1 MSRLTNY
8 LDSLSVRKKDS
19 KNTSSKYYSFKGCI
33 IRVSDHVTFK
43 TSCLS
48 IIIPKNNNKLY
59 IVQYMNNL
67 LQFNYHDLKIFI
79 NNFISIKNIE
89 ENNKIKNP
97 EIDNSSWENYA
108 TSLARKYKSYK
119 KYSKTTRGFLKYLFL
134 HKYNCEPIVIALKS
148 HDLNYCKLNYKEICA
163 GSEIQKIKK

>member
-8 LDSLSVRKKDS
+8 LDSLSVLKKDS
-19 KNTSSKYYSFKGCI
+19 KTTSSKYYSFKGCI

-48 IIIPKNNNKLY
+48 IIIPKNSNKLY

-89 ENNKIKNP
+89 ENTKIKNP
-97 EIDNSSWENYA
+97 EIDNSSWQIYA
-108 TSLARKYKSYK
+108 TFLARKYKSYK
-119 KYSKTTRGFLKYLFL
+119 KYSKATKGFLKYLFV
-134 HKYNCEPIVIALKS
+134 HKYNCEPIIIALKS
-148 HDLNYCKLNYKEICA
+148 HDLNYCQLNYKEICA